1 MHVFIRTT
9 FVLSLLMFASG
20 CVALAVGAV
29 GGAAGVTYAKG
40 KLTDKLDAP
49 VAQVHAA
56 TVMTL
61 EEQGLPIH
69 EDERYKMSA
78 NIKSE
83 SHDDKNIWINIDS
96 INATSS
102 KITIRVGATGNQR
115 QSASLLDG
123 IKSNL

>member
-9 FVLSLLMFASG
+9 FGLSLLMFASG

-56 TVMTL
+56 TVMALHRSTVPPSL
-61 EEQGLPIH
+61 NTAPADPVSRFRFVKDDPVDARIDRAISFGMALSGGQRAALVLRRFEE
-69 EDERYKMSA
+69 
-78 NIKSE
+78 
-83 SHDDKNIWINIDS
+83 
-96 INATSS
+96 
-102 KITIRVGATGNQR
+102 
-115 QSASLLDG
+115 
-123 IKSNL
+123 